1 MTAIELKLPA
11 PSDLRKLLDWE
22 NDLDNSE
29 HTDFPAFFSKEQ
41 LSEFLCSTHDLLLNN
56 QIRYMIT
63 HNEETIGCIDLFEYD
78 LVNSRA
84 GVGIFIEKKW
94 RNKGFAYA
102 ALNKLK
108 HLASTDFFLNQL
120 YATIYSSNIGSLKL
134 FKSSGFVINGTRQQW
149 VRKQEQFEDVHFLQ
163 CFL

>member
-29 HTDFPAFFSKEQ
+29 HTDFPTFFSKEQ
-41 LSEFLCSTHDLLLNN
+41 LSEFLSSTHDLLLNN

>member
-1 MTAIELKLPA
+1 
-11 PSDLRKLLDWE
+11 
-22 NDLDNSE
+22 
-29 HTDFPAFFSKEQ
+29 
-41 LSEFLCSTHDLLLNN
+41 
-56 QIRYMIT
+56 MIT
-63 HNEETIGCIDLFEYD
+63 HNEERIGCIDLFEYD

-108 HLASTDFFLNQL
+108 HLASTYFFLNQL
-120 YATIYSSNIGSLKL
+120 YATIYSSNVGSLKL

-149 VRKQEQFEDVHFLQ
+149 VRNQEQFEDVHFLQ

>member
-1 MTAIELKLPA
+1 LK
-11 PSDLRKLLDWE
+11 
-22 NDLDNSE
+22 
-29 HTDFPAFFSKEQ
+29 
-41 LSEFLCSTHDLLLNN
+41 
-56 QIRYMIT
+56 
-63 HNEETIGCIDLFEYD
+63 YD

-102 ALNKLK
+102 ALHRLK
-108 HLASTDFFLNQL
+108 HLASTDFLLNQL

-134 FKSSGFVINGTRQQW
+134 FKSSGFVISGKRLQW